1 MLKWFRKK
9 EEVRENE
16 GQVVI
21 DDPVL
26 KALLDGGSID
36 RNKALNIPTIAGGVE
51 KISSLI
57 AGIPIKVYQERDGD
71 TEEIKDDYRLKLL
84 NDETGDLLNSYQAK
98 KAFIRDY
105 LLDGNGYFYIN
116 KNGNKVKSL
125 HYIEPK
131 YVAVAPNYDPIFKTV
146 EITVNGASY
155 LDFEFI
161 VLTRNT
167 VNGFTGTG
175 IIQENGD
182 ALSVAYDA
190 LKYENNLLKKDGN
203 KRGFLKSA
211 HKLTQEAI
219 DKLKEAWRKMYVENT
234 ENVVVLN
241 EGMEFQ
247 EASNTSVELQLNENK
262 KTNSDELCKILGISK
277 KVLDGTASEE
287 EYNNFIKD
295 CIMPIINAFAAAIN
309 KSLLLETEKD
319 DGYYFAFDCK
329 ELLKGDLKKLFEAY
343 KVAVDSNIM
352 GIDEVRYE
360 LDLKPLGFEYIK
372 LGLQDVL
379 LNPKTK
385 EVYTP
390 NMNATANLSDMS
402 KLKGGEDN
410 NED

>member
-1 MLKWFRKK
+1 MKWFKKK
-9 EEVRENE
+9 EEVRENQGE
-16 GQVVI
+16 VII

-26 KALLDGGSID
+26 KALLENDNMD

-71 TEEIKDDYRLKLL
+71 TQEIRDDYRLKLL

-116 KNGNKVKSL
+116 KRGNKVVSL
-125 HYIEPK
+125 HYIEPIK
-131 YVAVAPNYDPIFKTV
+131 ISVTPSPDPIFKKV
-146 EITVNGASY
+146 YINIDGASY
-155 LDFEFI
+155 QDFEFI
-161 VLTRNT
+161 TLTRNT

-175 IIQENGD
+175 IIQEND
-182 ALSVAYDA
+182 VSLSVAYDS

-211 HKLTQEAI
+211 KHLTDEAMQ
-219 DKLKEAWRKMYVENT
+219 KLKAAWRRMYVENT

-241 EGMEFQ
+241 DGMEFQ

-295 CIMPIINAFAAAIN
+295 CIMPILNAFATAIN
-309 KSLLLETEKD
+309 KSLLLEAEKE
-319 DGYYFAFDCK
+319 DGFYFAFDCK

-343 KVAVDSNIM
+343 KIAVDSNIM

-379 LNPKTK
+379 LNPKTN

-390 NMNATANLSDMS
+390 NMNATANLNDMS
-402 KLKGGEDN
+402 KLKGGEKE

>member
-1 MLKWFRKK
+1 MRWFRKK
-9 EEVRENE
+9 EEIRENQDE
-16 GQVVI
+16 VII

-26 KALLDGGSID
+26 KALLENDSMD

-71 TEEIKDDYRLKLL
+71 TQEIRDDYRLKLL

-116 KNGNKVKSL
+116 RRGNEVVSL
-125 HYIEPK
+125 HYIEPIK
-131 YVAVAPNYDPIFKTV
+131 ISVTPSPDPIFKKV
-146 EITVNGASY
+146 YINIDGASY
-155 LDFEFI
+155 QDFEFI
-161 VLTRNT
+161 TLTRNT

-175 IIQENGD
+175 IIQEND
-182 ALSVAYDA
+182 VSLSVAYDS

-211 HKLTQEAI
+211 KHLTDEAMQ
-219 DKLKEAWRKMYVENT
+219 KLKAAWRRMYVENT

-241 EGMEFQ
+241 DGMEFQ

-295 CIMPIINAFAAAIN
+295 CIMPILNAFATAIN
-309 KSLLLETEKD
+309 KSLLLETEKE
-319 DGYYFAFDCK
+319 DGFYFAFDCK

-343 KVAVDSNIM
+343 KVAVDANIM
-352 GIDEVRYE
+352 SIDEIRYE
-360 LDLKPLGFEYIK
+360 LDLKPIGFTYLK

-379 LNPKTK
+379 LDVENN

-390 NMNATANLSDMS
+390 NTNARVS
-402 KLKGGEDN
+402 LKEPIKKED
-410 NED
+410 